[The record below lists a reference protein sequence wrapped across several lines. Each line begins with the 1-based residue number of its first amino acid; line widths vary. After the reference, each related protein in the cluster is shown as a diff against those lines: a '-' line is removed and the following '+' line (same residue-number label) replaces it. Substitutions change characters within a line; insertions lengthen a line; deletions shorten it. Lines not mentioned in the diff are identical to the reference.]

1 MFEKILV
8 PLDGSD
14 HSIRALEKAVQIAK
28 NFRGKITLIHVYSF
42 SIPPM
47 MVPEPTTLSS
57 PRIPIFTAEEV
68 SRMEEAARGVGNRIL
83 KDGETKAK
91 AEDVQVEKILVEG
104 HAVQEIVRTAKEGH
118 FDLIVIGAR
127 GISKIREIL
136 LGSVSDA
143 VIHHGLCPVLVVK

>member
-1 MFEKILV
+1 
-8 PLDGSD
+8 
-14 HSIRALEKAVQIAK
+14 
-28 NFRGKITLIHVYSF
+28 
-42 SIPPM
+42 M

-91 AEDVQVEKILVEG
+91 AEKVQVEKILVEG

-143 VIHHGLCPVLVVK
+143 VIHHALCPVLVVK